1 MIRQFHEFLSLSNL
15 ALSFLTFVMFFLFLD
30 FENSNPKKLLQI
42 ASNWIRLIIWLKQD
56 QIGSNWIKLDQ
67 T

>member
-1 MIRQFHEFLSLSNL
+1 M
-15 ALSFLTFVMFFLFLD
+15 LD
-30 FENSNPKKLLQI
+30 FENSNPIILLKI

-67 T
+67 IGIEWNKMDQT

>member
-1 MIRQFHEFLSLSNL
+1 LVF
-15 ALSFLTFVMFFLFLD
+15 FLD
-30 FENSNPKKLLQI
+30 FENSNPIKLLQI